1 MADLRE
7 ENTYKFL
14 SFMRFVEYD
23 GDMMLLA
30 AAKMKD
36 EQGKPPTEEG
46 APIEY
51 KAENLSVMSIKNESK
66 ILSKIKQMSET
77 YLAAYPNSIEED
89 TEILAR
95 DDKEQYLTFNQRNC
109 VYFRKGEKEILI
121 WFIQFTTY
129 TLALLSMKWKEA
141 KKEA

>member
-36 EQGKPPTEEG
+36 EQAHPPTEEG
-46 APIEY
+46 ATIEY
-51 KAENLSVMSIKNESK
+51 KAENLSVISIKNESK

-129 TLALLSMKWKEA
+129 TLALLTMKWKEA